1 MNLLM
6 AHPGFPDGHWIGY
19 RASGV
24 GLINSAFLTTQSEW
38 VIFARKSWHIEEDSG
53 QKNEEALVSGFE

>member
-1 MNLLM
+1 
-6 AHPGFPDGHWIGY
+6 
-19 RASGV
+19 
-24 GLINSAFLTTQSEW
+24 LTTQSEW